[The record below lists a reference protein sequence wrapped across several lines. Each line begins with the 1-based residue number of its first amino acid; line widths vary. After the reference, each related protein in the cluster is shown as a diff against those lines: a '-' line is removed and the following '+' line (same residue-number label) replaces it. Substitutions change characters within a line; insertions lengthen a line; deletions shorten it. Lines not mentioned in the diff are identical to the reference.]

1 MEGKFY
7 PSVTKI
13 LQATVPQERQDAL
26 KKWRDSI
33 GEKEAQEIRQ
43 KAMSRGDG
51 YDKQVKDYYELG
63 RPLENKALEYHLKQ
77 YKCHSL
83 EKSVISEK
91 HKYYGRYDI
100 VFDVNGFLIL
110 NDFKGSSKP
119 KKEEWLGDY
128 VLQISAYVKAL
139 IENGVDIKYGM
150 ITVILENDVQKF
162 VFSMQQIEYFFQK
175 FLKRLEIYNN
185 LNTDKNGV

>member
-1 MEGKFY
+1 MESNFY

-33 GEKEAQEIRQ
+33 GEEEAQQIRQ

-51 YDKQVKDYYELG
+51 YDIQVKNFYEFG
-63 RPLENKALEYHLKQ
+63 VPPQNQSLEYHLKQ

-83 EKSVISEK
+83 EQLTVSEK

-100 VFDVNGFLIL
+100 VFDANGVLIL

-128 VLQISAYVKAL
+128 ILQISAYTNAL
-139 IENGVDIKYGM
+139 IENGIDIKYSM
-150 ITVILENDVQKF
+150 ITVILEDNIQKF
-162 VFSMQQIEYFFQK
+162 VFSLQQMDYYFQK

-185 LNTDKNGV
+185 LKK